1 MASSARFCS
10 HSNLGLMSETRP
22 LTLEALRC
30 KTRLGAR
37 FWAQNRVL
45 LQSSKIGTCV
55 SRFQCVCVLLSVFL
69 CLSLSFSVFLCLSLS
84 FSVFVLQ
91 AECIVSRKTLLTRVC
106 AFRPST
112 FARFVRAMRLPLL
125 FPPCAGFQGR
135 IGVTWKGR
143 RWRFAG
149 RRHTPYKGICGWEGV
164 TWKGRRWRFEGRRRA
179 PYKGICRW

>member
-1 MASSARFCS
+1 MPDFGPKTGSCCRVQK
-10 HSNLGLMSETRP
+10 LGL
-22 LTLEALRC
+22 AC
-30 KTRLGAR
+30 LG
-37 FWAQNRVL
+37 FSV
-45 LQSSKIGTCV
+45 
-55 SRFQCVCVLLSVFL
+55 CVCVCVAF
-69 CLSLSFSVFLCLSLS
+69 CLSLS

-106 AFRPST
+106 VFRPST
-112 FARFVRAMRLPLL
+112 SARFVHAMRLPLL

-179 PYKGICRW
+179 CRVAGGVYLTHRAGGTP

>member
-84 FSVFVLQ
+84 FFYRQSAL
-91 AECIVSRKTLLTRVC
+91 
-106 AFRPST
+106 
-112 FARFVRAMRLPLL
+112 
-125 FPPCAGFQGR
+125 
-135 IGVTWKGR
+135 
-143 RWRFAG
+143 
-149 RRHTPYKGICGWEGV
+149 
-164 TWKGRRWRFEGRRRA
+164 
-179 PYKGICRW
+179 

>member
-55 SRFQCVCVLLSVFL
+55 SRFQCVCVAF
-69 CLSLSFSVFLCLSLS
+69 CLSLS

>member
-1 MASSARFCS
+1 MAVQVVSGQDAGKAPGSVKTMVWLQTSRRWQLCHWNSFGKFGKIMKDLVPDFGPKTGSYCRVQK
-10 HSNLGLMSETRP
+10 LGL
-22 LTLEALRC
+22 AC
-30 KTRLGAR
+30 LG
-37 FWAQNRVL
+37 FSV
-45 LQSSKIGTCV
+45 
-55 SRFQCVCVLLSVFL
+55 CVCLAF

-106 AFRPST
+106 VFRPST
-112 FARFVRAMRLPLL
+112 SARFVHAMRLPLL

-149 RRHTPYKGICGWEGV
+149 RRHTSYKGICGS
-164 TWKGRRWRFEGRRRA
+164 
-179 PYKGICRW
+179 